1 MVANTAV
8 QAEYEAQLKDI
19 IQGLYALLIQTNSF
33 GNAGPGI
40 DSRQVIC
47 ATIETLHNDLKS
59 LHSAASSP
67 AAPVVQIPPELVQYV
82 DSGRNPD
89 IYTREFVEL
98 ARRGNQLMKGK
109 KEAFGS
115 FRDVLAQEINS
126 AMPELQT
133 YVQKVVTETG
143 GQVSGGLSQ
152 DKQPSS

>member
-1 MVANTAV
+1 
-8 QAEYEAQLKDI
+8 
-19 IQGLYALLIQTNSF
+19 
-33 GNAGPGI
+33 
-40 DSRQVIC
+40 
-47 ATIETLHNDLKS
+47 
-59 LHSAASSP
+59 
-67 AAPVVQIPPELVQYV
+67 
-82 DSGRNPD
+82 
-89 IYTREFVEL
+89 
-98 ARRGNQLMKGK
+98 MKGK